1 MIHQKHKRFSKL
13 KQKHK
18 KRIKEASATEIAAQ
32 QQAIKHETN
41 DTLKAPSNKTKKM
54 MANNQAQRLAQA
66 AKGKAQ
72 KWNKIAL
79 LRLKQK
85 RY

>member
-41 DTLKAPSNKTKKM
+41 DALKDDSPEAQEIQQAKAEAKKRIKRSECHRNSSTATSNKT
-54 MANNQAQRLAQA
+54 R
-66 AKGKAQ
+66 
-72 KWNKIAL
+72 NK
-79 LRLKQK
+79 
-85 RY
+85 

>member
-18 KRIKEASATEIAAQ
+18 KNKKASATEIAAQ

-41 DTLKAPSNKTKKM
+41 DTLKAPSNKKKDD
-54 MANNQAQRLAQA
+54 
-66 AKGKAQ
+66 GK
-72 KWNKIAL
+72 
-79 LRLKQK
+79 
-85 RY
+85 